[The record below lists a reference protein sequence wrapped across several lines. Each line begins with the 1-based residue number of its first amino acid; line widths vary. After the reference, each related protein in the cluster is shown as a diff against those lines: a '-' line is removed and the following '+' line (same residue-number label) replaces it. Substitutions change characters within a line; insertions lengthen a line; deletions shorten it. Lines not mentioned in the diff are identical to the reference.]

1 MSTDSSDNRS
11 YYCSLKFKA
20 LKIDLESK
28 TTLNCHASTSYPVD
42 FKWLSDN
49 PGQLFNNA
57 RSVAERRMMLLNQR
71 NSSCEQNCWPAE
83 DRGAISPRM
92 YYNGTERTHTQIITQ
107 PETIDLAIGSDCNL
121 TCSYCC
127 KEYSSAWRRDVINN
141 GDYID
146 TGEADRYKLTA
157 KDQVLEKLSQ
167 QELKNSKNYSIL
179 LDEIKFAAPGLKKLI
194 ITGGEPLLDNHL
206 LQTITEL
213 KLSPAAEVQIYT
225 GLGVSSS
232 RFIKS
237 VEKLKS
243 ISNLTLYVSAESTG
257 KNLEFNRYGNR
268 WVDILEKLDILK
280 NSGIK
285 VCLHATLS
293 NLTLM
298 GFVDF
303 YKYFSDD
310 YQIVVSFAHTPIMT
324 AVHVLDADT
333 KNQIK
338 NDLAS
343 LPESVT
349 GQILASM
356 KSEPTPDQKNHLKNF
371 LTQFTSRRPDLSMNI
386 FPESFVK
393 WIGLEHVV

>member
-1 MSTDSSDNRS
+1 MSTESTDSRS

-42 FKWLSDN
+42 FKWLSNN
-49 PGQLFNNA
+49 PGQLFNNE
-57 RSVAERRMMLLNQR
+57 RSVAERHMMLLNQR
-71 NSSCEQNCWPAE
+71 NPSCEKNCWPAE

-92 YYNGTERTHTQIITQ
+92 YYSATEKTHTRVIST
-107 PETIDLAIGSDCNL
+107 PEIIDLTIGSDCNL

-146 TGEADRYKLTA
+146 TGEADRYTLTA

-167 QELKNSKNYSIL
+167 PELKKSKNYSIL
-179 LDEIKFAAPGLKKLI
+179 LDEIKFAAPTLKKLI
-194 ITGGEPLLDNHL
+194 VTGGEPLLDNYL

-213 KLSPAAEVQIYT
+213 NLSPTAEVQIYT
-225 GLGVSSS
+225 GLGVSRS

-237 VEKLKS
+237 VDKLKS

-257 KNLEFNRYGNR
+257 KNLEFNRYGNQ
-268 WVDILEKLDILK
+268 WLDILEKLDILK

-285 VCLHATLS
+285 ICLHSTLS

-298 GFVDF
+298 GFADF
-303 YKYFSDD
+303 YKYFSND
-310 YQIVVSFAHTPIMT
+310 YQIVVSFAHTPMMT
-324 AVHVLDADT
+324 AVHVLDSIT
-333 KNQIK
+333 KKQIR

-343 LPESVT
+343 LPDSIT
-349 GQILASM
+349 AQILASM
-356 KSEPTPDQKNHLKNF
+356 QSEPTSEEKMHLKNF
-371 LTQFTSRRPDLSMNI
+371 LTQFINRRPNLSIDI
-386 FPESFVK
+386 FPESFVN
-393 WIGLEHVV
+393 WIGLDNVV

>member
-1 MSTDSSDNRS
+1 
-11 YYCSLKFKA
+11 
-20 LKIDLESK
+20 
-28 TTLNCHASTSYPVD
+28 
-42 FKWLSDN
+42 
-49 PGQLFNNA
+49 
-57 RSVAERRMMLLNQR
+57 MMLLNQR
-71 NSSCEQNCWPAE
+71 NPSCEQNCWPAE
-83 DRGAISPRM
+83 DRGAVSPRM
-92 YYNGTERTHTQIITQ
+92 YYNGTEKTHTCVISK
-107 PETIDLAIGSDCNL
+107 PETIDLTIGSDCNL

-127 KEYSSAWRRDVINN
+127 KEYSSAWRKDIIDN
-141 GDYID
+141 GNYSHV
-146 TGEADRYKLTA
+146 GETDRYTLTP

-167 QELKNSKNYSIL
+167 RELKNSKNYSIL
-179 LDEIKFAAPGLKKLI
+179 LDEIKFAAPTLKKLI

-213 KLSPAAEVQIYT
+213 DLPPSAEIEMYT
-225 GLGVSSS
+225 GLGVSRS

-268 WVDILEKLDILK
+268 WVDVLEKLDILK

-285 VCLHATLS
+285 VCLHSTLS

-303 YKYFSDD
+303 YKYFSND

-333 KNQIK
+333 KNRLRS
-338 NDLAS
+338 DLAS

-349 GQILASM
+349 AQILLSM
-356 KSEPTPDQKNHLKNF
+356 QSDPTAEEKTHLKNF
-371 LTQFTSRRPDLSMNI
+371 LSQFIKRRPDLSMGI
-386 FPESFVK
+386 YPESFVK